1 MAESQPQGTGRTGAG
16 RTGPQATG
24 KAAGGRSAQLAHTGL
39 RHGWTTGACAT
50 AASTAAYTALLS
62 GEFPDPVTITLPKGQ
77 TPSFALAVEELVMGE
92 LTEEGPAAGRTAAMA
107 GVVKDAGDDPDVTH
121 GALVRATV
129 RALPAGSGVVFKAGP
144 GVGTVTRPGLPL
156 DVGEPAVNPVPRQMM
171 REHLD
176 EVAERYGGPGAAAD
190 VEVEISVD
198 HGEEIA
204 RSTWNPRLGILGG
217 LSILGTTGIVVPYS
231 CSAWIDSI
239 RRGVDVARAAG
250 RRHVAGCTGSTS
262 EKVAVALH
270 HLPEDAL
277 LDMGDFAGAV
287 LKYIRRHPVERLTIC
302 GGFAKLSKLAAG
314 HLDLHSARSQVDK
327 GFLAELA
334 RRGGAD
340 EALAQVV
347 AEANTGLAAL
357 QLCAAADVPLGDLVA
372 ATARDESLAV
382 LRGAPVAVDVICIDR
397 AGMVVGRA
405 EPRGPGEAR
414 QGGRQGGPVR

>member
-1 MAESQPQGTGRTGAG
+1 MSENAHGGGAPRPVRAGASASRDGTPGVRDQPPGIRDQPPDASD
-16 RTGPQATG
+16 A
-24 KAAGGRSAQLAHTGL
+24 AAGVREAKGGRGAQLKHTGL
-39 RHGWTTGACAT
+39 RPGWTTGACAT
-50 AASTAAYTALLS
+50 AAVTAAYTALLT
-62 GEFPDPVTITLPKGQ
+62 GDFPDPVTITLPRGQ
-77 TPSFALAVEELVMGE
+77 TPSFALAAEELADGY
-92 LTEEGPAAGRTAAMA
+92 AMA

-129 RALPAGSGVVFKAGP
+129 RRLPPGAGVVFRAGP

-156 DVGEPAVNPVPRQMM
+156 SVGEPAVNPVPRQMM
-171 REHLD
+171 REHVTA
-176 EVAERYGGPGAAAD
+176 VAERHGAGAAD
-190 VEVEISVD
+190 VELTLAVD

-250 RRHVAGCTGSTS
+250 RTHVAGCTGSTS
-262 EKVAVALH
+262 EKTVVAEH
-270 HLPEDAL
+270 RLPEDAL

-287 LKYIRRHPVERLTIC
+287 LKYIRRHPVDRLTLC

-327 GFLAELA
+327 GFLAALA

-340 EALAQVV
+340 EALAGAVRD
-347 AEANTGLAAL
+347 ANTGLAAL
-357 QLCAAADVPLGDLVA
+357 HLCMAAGVPLGDLVA
-372 ATARDESLAV
+372 AAARDEALAV

-397 AGMVVGRA
+397 AGAVVGRSSV
-405 EPRGPGEAR
+405 G
-414 QGGRQGGPVR
+414 